1 MIIGTCTIY
10 LSIPSAHSLKD
21 KRRILKSVIARV
33 RNKFNVSIAEVA
45 DNDYWQSATLGVAC
59 VANGQKHVHRT
70 LAAVVTYI
78 EQTRLDVSL
87 VDYEIEMC

>member
-1 MIIGTCTIY
+1 MIIGTCTIH

-45 DNDYWQSATLGVAC
+45 ENDYWQSATLGVAC

-78 EQTRLDVSL
+78 EQTRLDASL
-87 VDYEIEMC
+87 VDYEIEMY

>member
-1 MIIGTCTIY
+1 MIIGACTIY

-59 VANGQKHVHRT
+59 VANDQEHVHRM
-70 LAAVVTYI
+70 LASVVTYI
-78 EQTRLDVSL
+78 EQTRLDASL

>member
-21 KRRILKSVIARV
+21 KRHILKSVIARV

-59 VANGQKHVHRT
+59 VGNGQEHVHRSLT
-70 LAAVVTYI
+70 AVVTYI
-78 EQTRLDVSL
+78 EESRLDASL
-87 VDYEIEMC
+87 LDYEIDMY